1 MRLEAELERG
11 RCLVPDSVVVAS
23 HDPEGI
29 SSWAD
34 VRVMRFPKP
43 RRHPPIGIKTLELVF
58 EPDFLRGQETERRNS
73 KVSSPRPGGPSAY
86 LCRVKFLFSIFPASI
101 I

>member
-34 VRVMRFPKP
+34 VRVMRCPKP

-58 EPDFLRGQETERRNS
+58 EPDFLRGQETERS
-73 KVSSPRPGGPSAY
+73 KLKGQLPPSGWHIRM
-86 LCRVKFLFSIFPASI
+86 LLRVDAMVVDPAGRA
-101 I
+101 